1 MLVKS
6 FRSTRVKQKMKL
18 ALAIFGLAF
27 VSAGCGGGGTGG
39 NQEVVLRYW
48 RPFGDSQQ
56 MDSLIA
62 DYQSLHPNVR
72 IEYAKKNIETY
83 EDDLLNA
90 LASANGPDI
99 FAINNSWLPKY
110 LDKVVPAPEEAISYR
125 DYKDAFVD
133 VVVND
138 FTRDQ
143 TIYGVALSV
152 DSLALYYNKDLLGT
166 AGIATP
172 PKTWE
177 DLASDVQALTRQ
189 DRLGYFTRSGA
200 SLGLNLN
207 VNRGV
212 DILYLMMLQQ
222 GVIPWSSDG
231 ITPTFAQGLST
242 SEGFSNPAENA
253 LDFYT
258 SFANPNSPNYS
269 WNSSGDYS
277 IDAFAN
283 GRAAFLYSYAYT
295 RQTLLQKSP
304 NLNFDVAPVPQ
315 PDLEKPTVNF
325 ANYFGEVVN
334 KQSPNSAWAWDFLKF
349 ISSKDSLDKFYAQTK
364 LPSSRKDLISLQIQ
378 DPDIGVFAHA
388 NLTAKSFYKPDQN
401 KLDSIISSMIDSVTL
416 RGQSVSDALNQ
427 AESQAATLTQVR

>member
-258 SFANPNSPNYS
+258 SFANPNSQNYT
-269 WNSSGDYS
+269 WNASSDYS

-283 GRAAFLYSYAYT
+283 GRAAYLYSYSYT
-295 RQTLLQKSP
+295 RDTLLQKSP

-315 PDLEKPTVNF
+315 PNLENPSINF

-334 KQSPNSAWAWDFLKF
+334 KQSENQAWAWDFLKF
-349 ISSKDSLDKFYAQTK
+349 ISSRESLDKYYASVKQ
-364 LPSSRKDLISLQIQ
+364 PSSRKDLIELQIP
-378 DPDIGVFAHA
+378 DPEIGVFAHA
-388 NLTAKSFYKPDQN
+388 NLTAKSFYKPDQART
-401 KLDSIISSMIDSVTL
+401 DAIIGTMIDNVVL
-416 RGQSVSDALNQ
+416 RGVSITDSLSQAENQ
-427 AESQAATLTQVR
+427 AGTLTQVR